1 MCNSLNPFVK
11 LIPKPCKNFQGFIKI
26 KMKQLVGI
34 VAVFALGVVNL
45 QAAKMPMSPK
55 ELKKESNH
63 IVSGKVISV
72 TAKVQKSK
80 VERVLGLH
88 RDKVYTIKLK
98 VASVSK
104 GAGVKVGQEIL
115 IGAWQPSTRIP
126 PVPGLQGHEPIPE
139 KGDTVKM
146 YLLKNKKA
154 KAYEPLLPNGIEITK
169 KAKKTK

>member
-1 MCNSLNPFVK
+1 
-11 LIPKPCKNFQGFIKI
+11 
-26 KMKQLVGI
+26 MKQSLGI
-34 VAVFALGVVNL
+34 VTVFVLGIVDL
-45 QAAKMPMSPK
+45 QAAKVPMSPK
-55 ELKKESNH
+55 ELEKESSH

-80 VERVLGLH
+80 IERALGLH

-104 GAGVKVGQEIL
+104 GTGVKVGQEIL

>member
-1 MCNSLNPFVK
+1 MTFMINALSTLLSLLLAF
-11 LIPKPCKNFQGFIKI
+11 GT
-26 KMKQLVGI
+26 G
-34 VAVFALGVVNL
+34 AVDL
-45 QAAKMPMSPK
+45 QAAKVPMSQK
-55 ELKKESNH
+55 ELEKESNH

-80 VERVLGLH
+80 IERALGLH

-115 IGAWQPSTRIP
+115 IEAWQPSTRIP
-126 PVPGLQGHEPIPE
+126 PVPGLQGHEPVPE
-139 KGDTVKM
+139 KGDTVRM

>member
-1 MCNSLNPFVK
+1 
-11 LIPKPCKNFQGFIKI
+11 
-26 KMKQLVGI
+26 MKQLLGI
-34 VAVFALGVVNL
+34 VTVFVLGIVDL
-45 QAAKMPMSPK
+45 QAAKVPMSQK
-55 ELKKESNH
+55 ELEKEANH
-63 IVSGKVISV
+63 IVWGKVISV

-80 VERVLGLH
+80 TERALGLH

-104 GAGVKVGQEIL
+104 GTGVKVGQEIL
-115 IGAWQPSTRIP
+115 IEAWQPSTRIP

>member
-1 MCNSLNPFVK
+1 
-11 LIPKPCKNFQGFIKI
+11 
-26 KMKQLVGI
+26 MKQLLGI
-34 VAVFALGVVNL
+34 ITVFALGPVAL
-45 QAAKMPMSPK
+45 QAAKVPMSPK
-55 ELKKESNH
+55 ELGKESSH

-80 VERVLGLH
+80 IERSLGLH

-104 GAGVKVGQEIL
+104 GNGVKVGQGIL
-115 IGAWQPSTRIP
+115 IEAWQPSTRIP

-146 YLLKNKKA
+146 YILKNKKA
-154 KAYEPLLPNGIEITK
+154 KDYEPLLPNGIEITK

>member
-1 MCNSLNPFVK
+1 V
-11 LIPKPCKNFQGFIKI
+11 
-26 KMKQLVGI
+26 KQLLGI
-34 VAVFALGVVNL
+34 ITVFALGPVAL
-45 QAAKMPMSPK
+45 QAAKVPMSPK
-55 ELKKESNH
+55 ELGKESSH

-72 TAKVQKSK
+72 TTKVQKSK
-80 VERVLGLH
+80 IERSLGLH

-104 GAGVKVGQEIL
+104 GNGVKVGQGIL
-115 IGAWQPSTRIP
+115 IEAWQPSTRIP

-154 KAYEPLLPNGIEITK
+154 KDYEPLLPNGIEITK

>member
-1 MCNSLNPFVK
+1 MSSVMN
-11 LIPKPCKNFQGFIKI
+11 
-26 KMKQLVGI
+26 MKQLVGI
-34 VAVFALGVVNL
+34 IAVFVLGVVDL
-45 QAAKMPMSPK
+45 QAVKVPMSQK
-55 ELKKESNH
+55 ELEKESNH

-72 TAKVQKSK
+72 TVKVQKSK
-80 VERVLGLH
+80 IERALGLH

-115 IGAWQPSTRIP
+115 IEAWQPSTRIP
-126 PVPGLQGHEPIPE
+126 PLPGLQGHEPVSA

-154 KAYEPLLPNGIEITK
+154 KAYQPLLPNGIEITK
-169 KAKKTK
+169 KAKKSK

>member
-1 MCNSLNPFVK
+1 M
-11 LIPKPCKNFQGFIKI
+11 
-26 KMKQLVGI
+26 KMKQLIGI
-34 VAVFALGVVNL
+34 VTVLVLGIVDL
-45 QAAKMPMSPK
+45 QAAKVPMSPK
-55 ELKKESNH
+55 ELEKESSH
-63 IVSGKVISV
+63 IVSSKVISV

-80 VERVLGLH
+80 IERALGLH
-88 RDKVYTIKLK
+88 RVKVYTIKLK

-104 GAGVKVGQEIL
+104 GTGVKVGQEIL

>member
-1 MCNSLNPFVK
+1 
-11 LIPKPCKNFQGFIKI
+11 
-26 KMKQLVGI
+26 MKQSLGI
-34 VAVFALGVVNL
+34 VTVFVLGIVDL
-45 QAAKMPMSPK
+45 QAAKVPMSPK
-55 ELKKESNH
+55 TLEKEASH

-80 VERVLGLH
+80 IERALGLH
-88 RDKVYTIKLK
+88 RDRACTIKLK
-98 VASVSK
+98 VTSVSK
-104 GAGVKVGQEIL
+104 GTGVKVGQEIL
-115 IGAWQPSTRIP
+115 IGAWQPATRIP

-154 KAYEPLLPNGIEITK
+154 KACEPLLPNGIEITK

>member
-1 MCNSLNPFVK
+1 M
-11 LIPKPCKNFQGFIKI
+11 
-26 KMKQLVGI
+26 KMKQLLGIITALALGI
-34 VAVFALGVVNL
+34 VDL
-45 QAAKMPMSPK
+45 QAAKVPMSQK
-55 ELKKESNH
+55 ELEKESNH

-72 TAKVQKSK
+72 TVKVQKSK
-80 VERVLGLH
+80 IERALGLH

-98 VASVSK
+98 VASVLK

-115 IGAWQPSTRIP
+115 IEAWQPSTRIP
-126 PVPGLQGHEPIPE
+126 PLPGLQGHEPVSA

-154 KAYEPLLPNGIEITK
+154 KAYQPLLPNGIEITK